1 MTMNSATVSVSI
13 VTLDGH
19 RETDT
24 FDTLKDAMPYLNQ
37 WLGSMWDHG
46 NSYAVNAFGD
56 VTVYLEGAT
65 WEEYKRGR
73 MVE

>member
-1 MTMNSATVSVSI
+1 MTTNSATVSVSI

-24 FDTLKDAMPYLNQ
+24 FDTLKDAIPYLNQ
-37 WLGSMWDHG
+37 WLGSMWDHS

-65 WEEYKRGR
+65 WEEYKKGR